1 MRLRIAI
8 LPVRL
13 QWHMRTNKQTIIA
26 VTRFASFLSGRF
38 PRGRTVPLVGTPHP
52 PHRDT
57 RAHTH
62 THTHTHTQTPAQVTV
77 LIPVLGKDVT
87 DMSIVQI
94 HGTGHLQLMAITII
108 QLRTAAVIAA
118 RHHII
123 IWPNLLLTTTQGRI
137 TTPFPHVR
145 LTGPTFVGT
154 PSLPG
159 AFLLPKAA
167 T

>member
-1 MRLRIAI
+1 
-8 LPVRL
+8 
-13 QWHMRTNKQTIIA
+13 MRTNKQTIIA

-62 THTHTHTQTPAQVTV
+62 THTHTHTQTPAQITV

-108 QLRTAAVIAA
+108 QLRI
-118 RHHII
+118 
-123 IWPNLLLTTTQGRI
+123 LLLLLQDTVLSFGQIHCYQQPKGELLLL
-137 TTPFPHVR
+137 FPRVR